1 MASPRDD
8 ARRIGRTVIVCVP
21 LASLAVPLAGLGQP
35 VTGDVETIVVTD
47 RALQGEIDLTPGGV
61 TLLDTDS
68 LREKNA
74 ASLADLLRYV
84 PGVWSASATGNDN
97 IVFSSRGSNL
107 DAINYD
113 TNGIKLLQDGLPVTA
128 ADGNNHN
135 RFIDPLAASFAT
147 VARGANAMKYGAST
161 LGGAMDF
168 VTPTARGGAQ
178 REVLFNGGSHGYG
191 QLRGTFGGVLN
202 ERADALVTVEAK
214 SWNGYR
220 DHNEQQRSGLY
231 ANVGWQLADAVT
243 TRLYVT
249 AIHND
254 QELAGVLTR
263 AELEAD
269 PNQAEASAVSGN
281 YQFNVDTL
289 RLASKTTWDL
299 GGDRSVELGFSFED
313 QDLFHPIVDR
323 VMVPIGGVLTEVFSL
338 LIDTQQRDFGTMFRY
353 RQRTGDHD
361 FVAGLNYGDNGVE
374 GGNYR
379 NLGGQPNGLT
389 TIVDNSADS
398 LEVYAMDRWQVADR
412 WLLELA
418 AQGVSA
424 DREIRNTSAATG
436 ALRNPQG
443 SYSHVNPR
451 IGFIRSLGEGVDFY
465 GNVSSLYE
473 APTNYQLDD
482 EASGSNAVLDA
493 MHGTVL
499 ELGVRGQR
507 MLAAERLLAWDIAW
521 YRAEIRDEILSI
533 DDPAAPG
540 TSLSSN
546 IGRTRHD
553 GLEAVVS
560 AQLPIGSSGAAI
572 APVVSLTVNDFSF
585 DDDAVY
591 GNRELPA
598 APGYAVRGEVLV
610 RLANGG
616 FVGPTFDVIDERYAD
631 FMNTYVI
638 DSYTLVGLR
647 AGWSNDKWHV
657 FGELKNAGDE
667 SYVATHSVLD
677 AAGPDARILSSGE
690 PRSVYFGISARF

>member
-1 MASPRDD
+1 MCVGVPSAADAQPAAGAS
-8 ARRIGRTVIVCVP
+8 I
-21 LASLAVPLAGLGQP
+21 
-35 VTGDVETIVVTD
+35 ETIVVTD
-47 RALQGEIDLTPGGV
+47 RALQGEIDLTPGGA
-61 TLLDTDS
+61 TLLDTAA

-84 PGVWSASATGNDN
+84 PGVWSVSATGNDN

-214 SWNGYR
+214 GWDGYR
-220 DHNEQQRSGLY
+220 EHNEQERSGLY
-231 ANVGWQLADAVT
+231 ANVGWQLSDAAS
-243 TRLYVT
+243 TRLYAT
-249 AIHND
+249 FIHND

-263 AELEAD
+263 AEFEAD

-281 YQFNVDTL
+281 YQFNVDTA
-289 RLASKTTWDL
+289 RLASKTTLDL
-299 GGDRSVELGFSFED
+299 GGDRGVEFGFSLED

-338 LIDTQQRDFGTMFRY
+338 LIDTEQRDFGTMFRY
-353 RQRTGDHD
+353 RQRSGDHD
-361 FVAGLNYGDNGVE
+361 FVVGLNYGNNTVE

-379 NLGGQPNGLT
+379 NLAGQPNGLT

-398 LEVYAMDRWQVADR
+398 LEIYVMDRWQVSDR
-412 WLLELA
+412 WIVELA
-418 AQGVSA
+418 AQNVQA
-424 DREIRNTSAATG
+424 DREIRNTAVASG
-436 ALRNPQG
+436 ALRNPTG
-443 SYSHVNPR
+443 SYSRTNPR
-451 IGFIRSLGEGVDFY
+451 AGFIRSFGERLDFY

-473 APTNYQLDD
+473 PPTNYQLED
-482 EASGSNAVLDA
+482 EATGSNAVLDA
-493 MHGTVL
+493 MHGVVV
-499 ELGVRGQR
+499 EVGVRGQR
-507 MLAAERLLAWDIAW
+507 TLSPDSSFAWDVAL
-521 YRAEIRDEILSI
+521 YQAEIRDEILSI
-533 DDPAAPG
+533 DDPLAPG

-546 IGRTRHD
+546 IERTRHD

-560 AQLPIGSSGAAI
+560 AKLPIGSSGVSI

-585 DDDAVY
+585 DNDAVY

-598 APGYAVRGEVLV
+598 APGYAVRGEALL
-610 RLANGG
+610 RLANGA
-616 FVGPTFDVIDERYAD
+616 FVGPTFDVIDDRYAD
-631 FMNTYVI
+631 FMNTYII

-667 SYVATHSVLD
+667 KYIATHSVLD
-677 AAGPDARILSSGE
+677 VAGPDAAILSPGE
-690 PRSVYFGISARF
+690 PRSAYFGVSARF